1 MSTETMAEPVVLQ
14 VESDGGLALPRP
26 LLSPAGL
33 HEGDRV
39 LVFPLRSGLLYLY
52 KIDAPEPLS
61 REKLSALMRDAFES
75 SGYTTREQ
83 VLTLVRETRRELA
96 QEW

>member
-1 MSTETMAEPVVLQ
+1 MAETRVEPAVLQ
-14 VESDGGLALPRP
+14 VDPGGGLALTQGI
-26 LLSPAGL
+26 LSLADL

-39 LVFPLRSGLLYLY
+39 LVFPLKPGLVYLR
-52 KIDAPEPLS
+52 KVDTPEPLS
-61 REKLSALMRDAFES
+61 RKELSALMRTAFES

-83 VLTLVRETRRELA
+83 VLSLVCEAKRELA